1 MIKYMGLMMGFVIM
15 FLNSLMIVQNM
26 DGGSKKIINTISKST
41 TKPMVHMIMLP
52 LPLQKT
58 IKHT

>member
-41 TKPMVHMIMLP
+41 TKPMGHMIMLP